1 MKWTALAA
9 VLGGV
14 ILCLGVVF
22 SFPGPSPSSDL
33 AGYESLWRA
42 RDGLPESL
50 VAMETLAGRDD
61 AVGWHACMLASQAR
75 VARGEFTIGASWL
88 QRAVALRSTIE
99 LRMTLARLLE
109 VAGQRAEARVAW
121 EALLPRSE
129 AVEAMRRLEI
139 DPVTLAGILVRAGR
153 ATEALALIGSR
164 STQQA
169 QLTRARAL
177 VALDRPADAAAVY
190 EDILS
195 LYGGNTAVRME
206 YGQALEQ
213 AGEKEKAVSVYHS
226 LGAAGGYAEGLL
238 LESLGR
244 ARDAASAYLRSTSS
258 EARWRGAVLLESLGD
273 VGGALPAY
281 RELAMGSSRVHDD
294 AALRAYVLY
303 VRQGEVARA
312 AQMEPWLSPAFRFI
326 LGIHR
331 PLDPPPVAPV
341 LAGFPS
347 VRTADQ
353 LLRRQDMAWAET
365 ELDFSLRGAGPD
377 ERLAIGTWYAKHG
390 DYRAAFGIGSGLLS
404 TAASRAAYELAYPL
418 AWQQSVERWAEAYG
432 VDPLLVLAVIREES
446 HYLPTAVSSSDAR
459 GLMQLLPSTA
469 QWIARSKL
477 GLPYREEEL
486 FEPETNIRL
495 GTWYLGYLLGLFEG
509 DLCKAVAAYNG
520 GQGNV
525 QRWTAAAG
533 TIGPADFPM
542 VLQLTETR
550 EYLVKVLDSWL
561 VYRMLYGEST

>member
-22 SFPGPSPSSDL
+22 SLPGPPPSSDL
-33 AGYESLWRA
+33 AGYEALWRA
-42 RDGLPESL
+42 RDGQPQSL
-50 VAMETLAGRDD
+50 ADLETLAGRDD
-61 AVGWHACMLASQAR
+61 AVGWHACILSSQAR
-75 VARGEFTIGASWL
+75 VARGEFAAGVRWL
-88 QRAVALRSTIE
+88 QRAVGLRSTIE

-109 VAGQRAEARVAW
+109 VAGQRAEARAEW
-121 EALLPRSE
+121 EALLPRGE
-129 AVEAMRRLEI
+129 AVEAMRRLET

-153 ATEALALIGSR
+153 PTEALALIGSR

-169 QLTRARAL
+169 QLTQARAL
-177 VALDRPADAAAVY
+177 VALDRPADAVAVY

-226 LGAAGGYAEGLL
+226 LGTAGGYAGGLL

-244 ARDAASAYLRSTSS
+244 TRDAASAYLRSTSS

-273 VGGALPAY
+273 VSGALAAY
-281 RELAMGSSRVHDD
+281 RDLAMGSSRLRDD
-294 AALRAYVLY
+294 AALRAYILY
-303 VRQGEVARA
+303 LRQGEAARA
-312 AQMEPWLSPAFRFI
+312 AQMEPRLSPTFRFI

-331 PLDPPPVAPV
+331 PLDPPPVTPV
-341 LAGFPS
+341 ASGFRS
-347 VRTADQ
+347 VSVADQ
-353 LLRRQDMAWAET
+353 LLRREGMAWAET
-365 ELDFSLRGAGPD
+365 ELDFALRVVGPD
-377 ERLAIGTWYAKHG
+377 ERLAIGTWYTKHE
-390 DYRAAFGIGSGLLS
+390 DYRAAFGIGGGLLS
-404 TAASRAAYELAYPL
+404 TAVSRAAYELAYPL
-418 AWQQSVERWAEAYG
+418 AWQQSVERWSEAYG

-469 QWIARSKL
+469 KWIARSKL
-477 GLPYREEEL
+477 GLPYREEDL

-495 GTWYLGYLLGLFEG
+495 GAWYLGYLLGLFEG
-509 DLCKAVAAYNG
+509 DLCKVVAAYNG

-533 TIGPADFPM
+533 TIEPADFPM
-542 VLQLTETR
+542 VLRLTETR